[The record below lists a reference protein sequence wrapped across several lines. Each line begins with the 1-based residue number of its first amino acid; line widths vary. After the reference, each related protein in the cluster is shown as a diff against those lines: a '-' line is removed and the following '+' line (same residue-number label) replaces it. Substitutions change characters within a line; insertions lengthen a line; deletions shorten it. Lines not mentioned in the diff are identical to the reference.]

1 MNKNNEIFDAECNE
15 SLRNL
20 RLLIA
25 KLINDIEQ
33 IAMDSQDE
41 SLTRIKQSQY
51 RLLKYKELLL
61 HLPHIDESELLFAR
75 TELSKN
81 EKQIAKLGFEALTFA
96 IDELDKQLT

>member
-1 MNKNNEIFDAECNE
+1 MKKNNEIFDAECNE

-20 RLLIA
+20 RLLLA

-33 IAMDSQDE
+33 FAKGSNDDFCA
-41 SLTRIKQSQY
+41 RIKQSQY
-51 RLLKYKELLL
+51 RLLKYKELLM

-81 EKQIAKLGFEALTFA
+81 EKQIAKLGIEALTFA